1 MTSSDVASLGPHPKD
16 QPAAGDLQSLA
27 RPRDRRRTGASLRSR
42 ALRLLARR
50 EYTRAELRRRLLLAE
65 ESDVRKSLQQSG
77 GPDPDAL
84 EPITD
89 ELLERIDSLLDD
101 LERSHLLSDRRY
113 AEVLVN
119 SKGSRYGVARLSRT
133 LATHGV
139 GGRLAEDALAPLRAT
154 QRERALAIWK
164 RRFSQPPSDLKER
177 ARQHRFLI
185 GRGFDPATVAWVLKH
200 GGNPPD

>member
-89 ELLERIDSLLDD
+89 ELLERIETSVGRTGERVWRLPLPDDMRPQLDSKVAD
-101 LERSHLLSDRRY
+101 LKNIG
-113 AEVLVN
+113 A
-119 SKGSRYGVARLSRT
+119 GRYGGASIAGLT
-133 LATHGV
+133 TFGNATISPV
-139 GGRLAEDALAPLRAT
+139 VSSL
-154 QRERALAIWK
+154 
-164 RRFSQPPSDLKER
+164 
-177 ARQHRFLI
+177 
-185 GRGFDPATVAWVLKH
+185 
-200 GGNPPD
+200 